1 MLFLSVINWGVALK
15 EWNGEVVSF
24 QSFKQLS
31 SLYVFDY
38 KALRITFSF
47 YFGKIEEKVTV
58 LW

>member
-38 KALRITFSF
+38 KALRITFIF
-47 YFGKIEEKVTV
+47 YCGKIEEKVTV
-58 LW
+58 PW